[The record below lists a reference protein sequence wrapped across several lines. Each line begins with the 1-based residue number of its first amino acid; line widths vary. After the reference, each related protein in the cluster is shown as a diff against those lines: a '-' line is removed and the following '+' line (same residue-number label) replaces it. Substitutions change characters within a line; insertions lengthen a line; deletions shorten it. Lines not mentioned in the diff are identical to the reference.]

1 MNMLEFVLSRIDQAN
16 AADPNQEDGQGTPQ
30 PKELLYGQRMSA
42 WLERLR
48 PDADDLLKIAARGQ
62 HIQRWEVPRDSYP
75 MTREGYLKWRTFLY
89 GFHGEKVGG
98 IMAEAGYPEADI
110 ARVKAILSKRGLKT
124 DPDVQAVEDAACL
137 VFLEHHFL
145 AFAAGQDVDKL
156 VNIVRKTWGK
166 MSEAAR
172 AHALQLDF
180 PEHVTPLLA
189 RALEPA

>member
-1 MNMLEFVLSRIDQAN
+1 MNPLESVLSRIDQAN
-16 AADPNQEDGQGTPQ
+16 AADPHQEDWQGQAQ
-30 PKELLYGQRMSA
+30 PKERLYGQRMSG

-48 PDADDLLKIAARGQ
+48 PDADELLQIAARGQ
-62 HIQRWEVPRDSYP
+62 HIRRWEVPRDSYP
-75 MTREGYLKWRTFLY
+75 MTREGYLRWRSFLY
-89 GFHGEKVGG
+89 GFHGEKVGE
-98 IMAEAGYPEADI
+98 IMAEAGYAEADI

-145 AFAAGQDVDKL
+145 GFAAGLEPDKL
-156 VNIVRKTWGK
+156 IGIVRKTWGK

-180 PEHVTPLLA
+180 PEHIKPLLA